1 MRKGLRSVGA
11 GVQGTTHI
19 NRIKA
24 NTNPRRLLDRIPTN
38 HKDIAHNEQAGN
50 IKLVRPEGKEP
61 DLTPSEGAKANRR
74 KNPQPK
80 IAIERISQFHS
91 SHSDHQRSLSCSLAL
106 TLLHLNNETSLN
118 AGITALSPA
127 LRYISP
133 SLN

>member
-11 GVQGTTHI
+11 GVQGKQSEPSPQQPFLEFGKLTGLWTNSGTTHI

-61 DLTPSEGAKANRR
+61 GKQSSLQKG
-74 KNPQPK
+74 
-80 IAIERISQFHS
+80 ERNQ
-91 SHSDHQRSLSCSLAL
+91 D
-106 TLLHLNNETSLN
+106 
-118 AGITALSPA
+118 
-127 LRYISP
+127 
-133 SLN
+133 